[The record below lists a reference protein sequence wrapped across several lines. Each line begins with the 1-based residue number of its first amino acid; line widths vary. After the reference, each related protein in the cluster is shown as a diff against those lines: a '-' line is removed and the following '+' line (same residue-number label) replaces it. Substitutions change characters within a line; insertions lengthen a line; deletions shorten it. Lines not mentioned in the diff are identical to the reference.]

1 MAGMPFIHLHLH
13 SEYSMLDGACRID
26 RMLERAQ
33 ELEMPAIAVTD
44 HGCLYG
50 AINFYEAARKAGI
63 KPIIGCEMYI
73 ASGSRFDK
81 SNSPDNYSNHLVLLA
96 RDNEGYANLCR
107 LGSKAF
113 LEGYYYKPRID
124 KELLREHSAGLI
136 GLSACIKGEVADLCL
151 RGFVDRAVAAAEEY
165 ADILGRENFYL
176 EIMDHGLEDQAK
188 ANAGVLEV
196 ARRTGLP
203 LVATNDCHYIKRE
216 DAEAHEVMLC
226 LQTQTVMSDPKR
238 MNYGSDQF
246 YIKSEEEMRALFPG
260 YPEAIENTAKIAQRC
275 NVELKLGK
283 DAPLHFP
290 TYSVPAG
297 FTQKEY
303 LFKLACDG
311 LRKRYGLED
320 AANPKDQR
328 EREIVERLEHE
339 MKVIEQTGFINYFLV
354 VWDFIAAAKLRKIP
368 VGPGR
373 GSGAGSLVAY
383 VLEITG
389 IDPLRYGLIF
399 ERFLNPER
407 VSPPD
412 FDIDFCPTRRGEV
425 IEYVRDKYGEEAVA
439 QIITFGTLGA
449 KTVIRDVG
457 RVLEIDFAACDRLA
471 KMIPEE
477 PGMTLAKALGM
488 NPEFKHAVEN
498 EDEAIRIMKYA
509 RVLEGLPRNPGTH
522 AAGVVIGEQPLMEIL
537 PLARDKE
544 GRPVTQFEMKPMEK
558 TGLLKMDFLGLRNL
572 TVVQNTVDILAQTRA
587 IEVDIEN
594 IPLDD
599 KLTFELLGRGDTVG
613 IFQLESSGMRD
624 LFRRV
629 GVNKFEEICAL
640 IALYRPGPMQML
652 DHYIDRKQ
660 GRQPITYDHPLLA
673 PILAETYGIMIYQE
687 QVQRAANVLAGYSL
701 AEGDLLRRAMGK
713 KIPEEMEKQ
722 REKFIVGCRTLNQIP
737 ERESSEI
744 FDKIASFAGYGFN
757 KSHSA
762 AYAVVTYQT
771 AYLKSHYPVEFMAG
785 LLSTEMENTDK
796 LPFLVNEAREMG
808 IEVLPPDINK
818 SNLQFTPDGEA
829 LRFGLAGIKNVGRGA
844 VESLIAAREQVGE
857 PFKGLLDFCMRMD
870 SQMCNRKTLESMV
883 LAGAFDF
890 NGFSRG
896 RLHAGIDFA
905 MKRAEA
911 ERRDRA
917 SGQTSLFGA
926 LDGLAGAE
934 AQDSDEALPEAKPL
948 SDHEMLS
955 IERELLGYY
964 ISGHPL
970 TQFAHTLRL
979 YNLAELSDPERMPPN
994 GSLTRL
1000 GGLATSVSHRYTKKD
1015 KKAMASFTLE
1025 LLENSVEVVVFP
1037 KAYEHCKHLLVDE
1050 QPVMVCGRVDSEQ
1063 GFKIIAEEVYPLA
1076 ETMQRFTEHVGLHL
1090 PTVTLQNGRLKQV
1103 AEIVDSYP
1111 GDVPLMIWLLFP
1123 GGEKVCVSAGRKHYV
1138 APSEDMIRRIQ
1149 KLIGENSVKLSVK
1162 REACLRSDPRPRGR
1176 QRWAAGA

>member
-1 MAGMPFIHLHLH
+1 
-13 SEYSMLDGACRID
+13 MLDGACRID
-26 RMLERAQ
+26 RMLKRIK
-33 ELEMPAIAVTD
+33 ELGMQAVAVTD

-50 AINFYEAARKAGI
+50 AITFYQKARAEGI
-63 KPIIGCEMYI
+63 KPIIGCEMYV
-73 ASGSRFDK
+73 ASGKDRFDRR
-81 SNSPDNYSNHLVLLA
+81 SGAGNYAHHLVLLA
-96 RDNEGYANLCR
+96 RNEEGYANLCR

-124 KELLREHSAGLI
+124 KQLLREHSAGLI
-136 GLSACIKGEVADLCL
+136 GLSACIKGEVADLCSK
-151 RGFVDRAVAAAEEY
+151 DQIERAVAVAREY
-165 ADILGRENFYL
+165 SEILGPDNFYL
-176 EIMDHGLEDQAK
+176 ELMDHGLEEQQKVNKDIR
-188 ANAGVLEV
+188 EV
-196 ARRTGLP
+196 ARLSGLP
-203 LVATNDCHYIKRE
+203 LVVTNDCHYIKQE
-216 DAEAHEVMLC
+216 DSKAHEVMLC
-226 LQTQTVMSDPKR
+226 LQTQTVMSDPNR
-238 MNYGSDQF
+238 MNYKSDQF
-246 YIKSEEEMRALFPG
+246 YIKSEEEMRSLFPDL
-260 YPEAIENTAKIAQRC
+260 PEAIENSAVIARRC

-290 TYSVPAG
+290 LYEVPEG

-303 LFKLACDG
+303 LSKLAHDG

-320 AANPKDQR
+320 PGNPKDDV
-328 EREIVERLEHE
+328 ERGIVERLEHE
-339 MKVIEQTGFINYFLV
+339 MGVIEQTGFVNYFLV
-354 VWDFIAAAKLRKIP
+354 VWDFIAAAKRRGIP

-373 GSGAGSLVAY
+373 GSGAGSMVAY
-383 VLEITG
+383 ALEITG

-407 VSPPD
+407 LSPPD
-412 FDIDFCPTRRGEV
+412 FDIDFCPTRRSEV
-425 IEYVRDKYGEEAVA
+425 IEYVREKYGEENVA
-439 QIITFGTLGA
+439 QIITFGKLGA

-457 RVLEIDFAACDRLA
+457 RVLEIDFGECDRLA
-471 KMIPEE
+471 KMVPEE
-477 PGMTLAKALGM
+477 PDMDLDKALKM
-488 NPEFKHAVEN
+488 NPDFKRAVEN
-498 EDEAIRIMKYA
+498 EDNARRIMEYA
-509 RVLEGLPRNPGTH
+509 KTLEGLPRNPGTH
-522 AAGVVIGEQPLMEIL
+522 AAGVVIGEKPLMEIL

-544 GRPVTQFEMKPMEK
+544 GRRITQFEMKPMEK

-572 TVVQNTVDILAQTRA
+572 TVVQNTIDILAKTKG
-587 IEVDIEN
+587 IEIEIEK

-599 KLTFELLGRGDTVG
+599 EKTFELLGRGDTVG

-629 GVNKFEEICAL
+629 GANKFEEICAL

-660 GRQPITYDHPLLA
+660 GRKPITYDHPLLA
-673 PILAETYGIMIYQE
+673 PILEETYGIMIYQE

-722 REKFIVGCRTLNQIP
+722 REKFIAGCRTLNKIP

-844 VESLIAAREQVGE
+844 VESLIAAREQAGE

-870 SQMCNRKTLESMV
+870 AQLVNRKTLESLV

-905 MKRAEA
+905 MKRAES

-926 LDGLAGAE
+926 LEGLDGAE
-934 AQDSDEALPEAKPL
+934 ASDSDEALPEAKPL

-979 YNLAELSDPERMPPN
+979 YNLADLSDPERLPPN
-994 GSLTRL
+994 GSPTRL
-1000 GGLATSVSHRYTKKD
+1000 GGLATSVSPRYTKKH

-1037 KAYEHCKHLLVDE
+1037 KAYEHCRQLLVDE

-1063 GFKIIAEEVYPLA
+1063 GFKIIAEELYPLA
-1076 ETMQRFTEHVGLHL
+1076 EAMQRFTEHVGLHL
-1090 PTVTLQNGRLKQV
+1090 PTVTLQNGRLKEI
-1103 AEIVDSYP
+1103 AAIVDSYP
-1111 GDVPLMIWLLFP
+1111 GDVPLLIWLLFP
-1123 GGEKVCVSAGRKHYV
+1123 GGEKICVSAGRRHFV
-1138 APSEDMIRRIQ
+1138 SPNEEMIRRIQ
-1149 KLIGENSVKLSVK
+1149 KLVGENSVKLSVK
-1162 REACLRSDPRPRGR
+1162 REACLRGDPRPRGR
-1176 QRWAAGA
+1176 QRRAAGA